1 MKIPN
6 LLAPGYLHSVLI
18 KAKIKEQNS
27 RFLTHYAAGTVSG
40 LIRAEAL
47 ENENETR
54 DSLIASLR
62 IQGAEDRC
70 RVYRRMV
77 RYPDFHRQLIAFH
90 RLMQDYGLTL
100 EELPETTEGQREL
113 KTLLSLIRDLPFSH
127 NSEIRFLNELATQD
141 FSGIE
146 CTPGWVEDLHQQRLL
161 DQMRARGLRIRPL
174 PSAQPRTTRF
184 YKALNSR
191 QEAEG
196 VAQLILR
203 EEWKPEEVM
212 IILCD
217 SQRDGSLVRSVLARY
232 QLPAAQVS
240 YQKPSKILRCFDA
253 FVALTRAPSVEA
265 VLKTLQLKAY
275 PVLISEA
282 YVQYLTQFVFDLNS
296 LCEPVFTHV
305 QQALETN
312 TLLNTIEKENLLR
325 LEAQA
330 QSVHEQ
336 LLPWLLPLLED
347 VPLSEKLNRCYELL
361 RQHSCLS
368 DELERRA
375 LLNLKTSLED
385 CWDLL
390 EQPEALDMLMALLAQ
405 KKLEISEEVDGR
417 IAITDL
423 KHPLPA
429 RPLTLLFGA
438 DQNSFPGNI
447 AYAGIFDEDYLK
459 TTSMPSQADRYDH
472 YTKQLEWIYTSA
484 SHCLIYSYAAGN
496 YEGKS
501 WDVAFEIEQ
510 RAASR
515 AVLWPLV
522 QNEVYSDQRHQL
534 TPETARRLF
543 TPDHVLRGSISS
555 FETYFQCPY
564 AYFLKSGLRLS
575 KGSLTTVNAAIVGTI
590 QHALL
595 EQSIQTWGKDY
606 AKLNDTEMAA
616 ILNPYFLQLHNLFP
630 DQQAEIDQIQRR
642 MQLNLTQLLEA
653 LAAMEE
659 NTSFAPA
666 YQEYRFEEDLLETG
680 GITVRLKGIIDRIDT
695 CLGDLR
701 ILDYKSSAK
710 TLSESKVKAGL
721 QLQLLTYLIIAV
733 RKLRLNPA
741 GAYYCSLKNET
752 ISVSEASLNGRRMEI
767 EDVERDAWMSE
778 LQSSHQLKGWTMKD
792 CDGLDY
798 DGTHVQGLTCKEGQ
812 VKVRSAKD
820 FESVQ
825 ALILELY
832 ALLTEQLS
840 AGRIELDPVEGACLF
855 CDFKPICRLRKAPK
869 KPVALVGKEE
879 GKEVQDGDSME

>member
-6 LLAPGYLHSVLI
+6 LLAPGYLHSLLI
-18 KAKIKEQNS
+18 KAKIQEQNG
-27 RFLTHYAAGTVSG
+27 RFLTHYALGTVSG
-40 LIRAEAL
+40 LIRAQAMA
-47 ENENETR
+47 NENATR
-54 DSLIASLR
+54 DSLMASMR
-62 IQGAEDRC
+62 IQGAESVC
-70 RVYRRMV
+70 RVYRKMV
-77 RYPDFHRQLIAFH
+77 RYPDFHRQLIAFR

-100 EELPETTEGQREL
+100 AELPEKSEGQREL
-113 KTLLSLIRDLPFSH
+113 KALLALIADLPFTH
-127 NSEIRFLNELATQD
+127 LQEERFLAETQTLD
-141 FSGIE
+141 FSGAE
-146 CTPGWVEDLHQQRLL
+146 CTPGWIEDLHQQRLL
-161 DQMRARGLRIRPL
+161 DALKAQGLRFKPL
-174 PSAQPRTTRF
+174 KQAQPRTTRF

-196 VAQLILR
+196 LAQLLLR
-203 EEWKPEEVM
+203 EQWKPEEVM
-212 IILCD
+212 IILCN
-217 SQRDGSLVRSVLARY
+217 SQRDGGLVRSVLTRY
-232 QLPAAQVS
+232 QLPAAQVA

-253 FVALTRAPSVEA
+253 LVSLTRAPSIAA
-265 VLKTLQLKAY
+265 VLTTLQLKTY
-275 PVLISEA
+275 PTLISEA
-282 YVQYLTQFVFDLNS
+282 YVQYLTQFVFDLND
-296 LCEPVFTHV
+296 LCKPVFTHV
-305 QQALETN
+305 QQALESN
-312 TLLNTIEKENLLR
+312 TLLNIIEKENLLR
-325 LEAQA
+325 LESQA

-347 VPLSEKLNRCYELL
+347 VPLSEKLTRCYELL
-361 RQHSCLS
+361 RQHSCLN

-375 LLNLKTSLED
+375 LLNLKTTLED

-390 EQPEALDMLMALLAQ
+390 EQPGALDMFMALLAQ

-423 KHPLPA
+423 KHPLPC
-429 RPLTLLFGA
+429 RPLTILFGA

-447 AYAGIFDEDYLK
+447 AATGIFDEDYLK
-459 TTSMPSQADRYDH
+459 TTSMPSQAERYDH
-472 YTKQLEWIYTSA
+472 YTRQLEWIYTSA

-510 RAASR
+510 RAATR

-534 TPETARRLF
+534 SPDTARRLF
-543 TPDHVLRGSISS
+543 APDHVLRGSISS

-575 KGSLTTVNAAIVGTI
+575 RGSLTTVDAAITGTI

-595 EQSIQTWGKDY
+595 EQGIRSQGKAY
-606 AKLNDTEMAA
+606 ASLSETEINA
-616 ILNPYFLQLHNLFP
+616 ILNPYFQQLDALFP
-630 DQQAEIDQIQRR
+630 DQHAEIDQIQRR
-642 MQLNLTQLLEA
+642 MQLNLKQLLQA

-666 YQEYRFEEDLLETG
+666 FQELRFEEDLLETG
-680 GITVRLKGIIDRIDT
+680 GVTVRLNGIIDRIDT
-695 CLGDLR
+695 CLNDLR

-710 TLSESKVKAGL
+710 TLSEARVKAGL

-733 RKLRLNPA
+733 RKLGLQPA

-767 EDVERDAWMSE
+767 EDVDRDEWMSE
-778 LQSSHQLKGWTMKD
+778 LQSSHQLKGWTMKE
-792 CDGLDY
+792 CEGLDY
-798 DGTHVQGLTCKEGQ
+798 DGTHVQGLTCKDGQ
-812 VKVRSAKD
+812 VKVRSLKD
-820 FESVQ
+820 FDNVQ

-832 ALLTEQLS
+832 QLLVQQLS

-855 CDFKPICRLRKAPK
+855 CDFKPVCRLRKAPK
-869 KPVALVGKEE
+869 KPAALVGKEE
-879 GKEVQDGDSME
+879 GKEVRDGDSME